1 MGKFSLCRRIVI
13 CLPSEYGTFDPKLNL
28 NVHAFIVSR
37 VKAFIYVGLYG
48 YGYCEAGKSVMTLFR
63 DRGWD
68 AIIADDLIGMV
79 LGMLSL
85 VVGLIT
91 GGFTL
96 IFVDQTSWFDEFIAD
111 NSKGNAQILAFM

>member
-1 MGKFSLCRRIVI
+1 M
-13 CLPSEYGTFDPKLNL
+13 
-28 NVHAFIVSR
+28 
-37 VKAFIYVGLYG
+37 KAFIYVGLYG
-48 YGYCEAGKSVMTLFR
+48 YGYCEAGKSVMGLFR

-91 GGFTL
+91 GGFSL
-96 IFVDQTSWFDEFIAD
+96 LFVDQTTWFDEFILD
-111 NSKGNAQILAFM
+111 NSKGSAQALAFM